1 MKHFEKIGLK
11 SYKLLSILFCAL
23 GDIIVLTYL
32 WQKFSNFNNIKPLI
46 MLNLKLYN
54 LSERDLPQSFFK
66 EIHQVMMNT
75 LSITCILIVI
85 FHAVIYF
92 FFYREKKSAWLYV
105 KILTLLGALGSPL
118 LALPHIQQPISL
130 GFSILLLSFLYLWV
144 FVGFFSFEAK
154 RGTTN

>member
-11 SYKLLSILFCAL
+11 TYKLLSILFCAL
-23 GDIIVLTYL
+23 GDTIVLSYL

-66 EIHQVMMNT
+66 EIHQVMMHT